1 MKTASAAAN
10 AGTWRNNGK
19 GKVISAPGAE
29 VRIRRRCQSRR
40 KERGRMNKQEK
51 IEFIGELLVKTFF
64 AVAAVIGFYF
74 GLGGIA
80 ELICRLIGCGA

>member
-1 MKTASAAAN
+1 
-10 AGTWRNNGK
+10 
-19 GKVISAPGAE
+19 
-29 VRIRRRCQSRR
+29 
-40 KERGRMNKQEK
+40 MNKQEK